1 LFNKCCFWTVN
12 KKNVKQKLFFK
23 QTCLTFVVQY
33 SVKKFSISDIEG
45 LIGIK
50 AHTIRA
56 WEIRYNLVPPKRT
69 LTNIRY
75 YDEEDLKS
83 LLNIVALNENGYK
96 ISKIAKMSKKQI
108 SDLVTQLKADWNNDS
123 VQMLSLSNATID
135 YDEEVF
141 SNTLAGCIDEMGLIK
156 TMDLVLF
163 PFMKKV
169 GMLWQTGAID
179 PSHEHFAS
187 NLIRDRIIV
196 EIDKVEKPHR
206 EEPKRFLLFL
216 PEAEM
221 HEAGLLFA
229 RYLLKSCGQETLYLG
244 SEIPYSDLKKIV
256 AAYKPDYSFIV
267 LTSLNLGKDINKV
280 VGKVMDNLNVPL
292 LVAGSL
298 ISEFDILVKDQLTPL
313 KNVCDMVEFLE
324 DL

>member
-1 LFNKCCFWTVN
+1 M
-12 KKNVKQKLFFK
+12 KN
-23 QTCLTFVVQY
+23 
-33 SVKKFSISDIEG
+33 FSISDIEA

-69 LTNIRY
+69 PTNIRY
-75 YDEEDLKS
+75 YTEEDLKS

-96 ISKIAKMSKKQI
+96 ISRIAKMSQKQI
-108 SDLVTQLKADWNNDS
+108 SDLVIQLKTDWKNDS
-123 VQMLSLSNATID
+123 IQILNLSNATLE
-135 YDEEVF
+135 YNEEVF
-141 SNTLAGCIDEMGLIK
+141 SETLAGCIDEMGLVK

-163 PFMKKV
+163 PFMKKI
-169 GMLWQTGAID
+169 GMLWQTGTID

-196 EIDKVEKPHR
+196 EIDRVEKPKRKH
-206 EEPKRFLLFL
+206 PKRFLLFL

-221 HEAGLLFA
+221 HETGLLFT
-229 RYLLKSCGQETLYLG
+229 RYLLKKCGHETLYLG
-244 SEIPYSDLKKIV
+244 SEIPYPDLVKVV
-256 AAYKPDYSFIV
+256 ASYKPDYAFIV

-280 VGKVMDNLNVPL
+280 IGKVMDNLNVPL

-313 KNVCDMVEFLE
+313 KNVCDMTEFLE
-324 DL
+324 EL